1 MIQPISKISRIL
13 FCMWIGLI
21 IIFYELNMRRN
32 ILLYFCV
39 LISIDLVCERKK
51 KSLHVYVRVCVC
63 VCLFVS
69 FMKSV
74 KNIVEW
80 WVVMLFPIKIILNLF
95 WNMRTDMETH
105 HPVACESNKFSRE
118 MLFDLY
124 TRLFDFKVCFDFIY
138 SLDLS
143 SFHIFCLFAFLWLAF
158 LKTVHD
164 VRCVAINKL
173 VSNRDAFLHTLKF
186 NHVRH
191 FLKVAMS

>member
-1 MIQPISKISRIL
+1 
-13 FCMWIGLI
+13 
-21 IIFYELNMRRN
+21 
-32 ILLYFCV
+32 
-39 LISIDLVCERKK
+39 
-51 KSLHVYVRVCVC
+51 
-63 VCLFVS
+63 
-69 FMKSV
+69 
-74 KNIVEW
+74 
-80 WVVMLFPIKIILNLF
+80 
-95 WNMRTDMETH
+95 MRTDMETH